1 MKRFEKKLDEYY
13 VNKYIEF
20 LKCYIFI
27 YWNLDFKIEKKD
39 ILIEIFVKNRK
50 YKDTHYKELLAFRK
64 DRALYFICNFKAHK
78 KEIIKAISHYSKEN
92 Q

>member
-13 VNKYIEF
+13 VNKYIEC
-20 LKCYIFI
+20 LKHYIFI

-39 ILIEIFVKNRK
+39 ILIKIFMKNRK
-50 YKDTHYKELLAFRK
+50 YNEKQYKELLAFRK
-64 DRALYFICNFKAHK
+64 DRALYFICNFKVHK
-78 KEIIKAISHYSKEN
+78 KEIINAISHYSKEN